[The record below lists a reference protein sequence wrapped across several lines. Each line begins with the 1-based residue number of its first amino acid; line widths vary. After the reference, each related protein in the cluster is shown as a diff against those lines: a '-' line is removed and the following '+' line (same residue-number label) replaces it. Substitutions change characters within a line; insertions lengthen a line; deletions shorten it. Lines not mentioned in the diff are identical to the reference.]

1 MELTIYGAIVSP
13 WVRRLM
19 IACEEK
25 ALSYDHVS
33 VNPLGEPDPEFL
45 EISPL
50 GKIPVLQVDN
60 RHMPDSLAACVY
72 LDGEV
77 PKPSLFPQDN
87 WQRGWM
93 LWLCDYIGTGV
104 FSRVEA
110 PIFINRF
117 VNPNFL
123 QKEPD
128 QDAIDAAMALI
139 PRYFGYLEQQLSHG
153 KPYFLGD
160 ELSLADIT
168 SAAVFVNFGHAG
180 VSVDRGV
187 FPHLADH
194 VDRMFARRSFQSIL
208 EREKAAFGAISPLFA
223 DQQSKDGA

>member
-1 MELTIYGAIVSP
+1 MNLTIHGAIVSP

-19 IACEEK
+19 ITCEEK
-25 ALSYDHVS
+25 GLDYELVN

-45 EISPL
+45 KISPL
-50 GKIPVLQVDN
+50 GKIPVLEVDG
-60 RHMPDSLAACVY
+60 RHMPDSLAACAY

-77 PKPSLFPQDN
+77 PVPSLFPADN
-87 WQRGWM
+87 WDRGWM

-128 QDAIDAAMALI
+128 QGAIDAALALI
-139 PRYFGYLEQQLSHG
+139 PRYFGYLDEQLSHG

-168 SAAVFVNFGHAG
+168 SAAVFINFGHAG
-180 VSVDRGV
+180 VDVDQSE
-187 FPHLADH
+187 FPHLARH
-194 VDRMFARRSFQSIL
+194 VERMFARPSFQNIL
-208 EREKAAFGAISPLFA
+208 EREKAVFGAISPLFA
-223 DQQSKDGA
+223 NQQSQDGA